1 VNADI
6 FTLCDFAQESDGKMT
21 VVGAFDTIY
30 AKQFP
35 AVHPFMCLALRL
47 RFFIH
52 ESGSHA
58 MRISFSGPEGRDV
71 AGPIEGQLAVGDFA
85 GSSRVVHSVFTFVN
99 TPMEREG
106 TVGIT
111 LSVDGREVLS
121 SPLYVRKA

>member
-1 VNADI
+1 MTTDI

-30 AKQFP
+30 ARQFP
-35 AVHPFMCLALRL
+35 AVHPFMCLALRI
-47 RFFIH
+47 RFYIH
-52 ESGSHA
+52 EAGSHA
-58 MRISFSGPEGRDV
+58 MKISFAGPDGNDV
-71 AGPIEGQLAVGDFA
+71 AGPIEGELSVGDFA

-106 TVGIT
+106 VVAVT
-111 LSVDGREVLS
+111 LAVDGHEVVT

>member
-1 VNADI
+1 MTADI

-30 AKQFP
+30 ARQFP

-47 RFFIH
+47 RFYIH
-52 ESGSHA
+52 EAGTHA
-58 MRISFSGPEGRDV
+58 MRISFAGPDGGDV
-71 AGPIEGQLAVGDFA
+71 AGPIEGKLAVGGFV

-106 TVGIT
+106 AVAIT
-111 LSVDGREVLS
+111 LSVDGHEVLT
-121 SPLYVRKA
+121 SPLYIRKT